1 MPTWVW
7 VLPTSMASSTAAS
20 LRRRARAGGATAR
33 AAGGAAACAALSQ
46 RSTHGVE
53 AAVHV
58 QDLAR
63 DRAREVREQEQHGV
77 RHRRGIGRVPVKR
90 GLLAPEAGEGVE
102 AGDALSCGRL
112 DRSGRDEV
120 HAYVLP
126 TEV

>member
-7 VLPTSMASSTAAS
+7 VLPTSIASSTAAS
-20 LRRRARAGGATAR
+20 LRLQGRA
-33 AAGGAAACAALSQ
+33 
-46 RSTHGVE
+46 HGVE

-126 TEV
+126 TEVPGQVTGDRLQ